1 MEEELE
7 IDPVDGEKPPAP
19 DQEVDEGTGRVA
31 AFRMAFKDR
40 LKTYGVRYQPGASES
55 GANFNRVQTA
65 EKVAD
70 HNDSQRI
77 TWIANA
83 PPGKDAYFGHEVCS
97 LCLLSNMHA
106 NSCCR
111 YSSFPIRSCK
121 SFKCAGPL
129 GALGSTARIVQSF
142 PPY

>member
-83 PPGKDAYFGHEVCS
+83 PPGKDTYFGHEVCG
-97 LCLLSNMHA
+97 LYLLSSMHA
-106 NSCCR
+106 NPCCR
-111 YSSFPIRSCK
+111 YFSLPIRSCK

-129 GALGSTARIVQSF
+129 GELG
-142 PPY
+142 